1 MDNTNQNAA
10 ANADATQEQPQQIDI
25 SNVEVPLTLT
35 VAEINFMLG
44 TVGQGPFNQVA
55 GFINKVKGQAE
66 SYLAAVQQQQ
76 QQSGK
81 PAQSKGNEQP
91 FDPDGLTSDGR
102 VAGQRGWRHTL
113 DQIQCRVG
121 CAHTRV
127 PPMRAQLQ
135 ACNLLMSNSRMNE
148 MSSMTDA
155 MAEAPA

>member
-10 ANADATQEQPQQIDI
+10 ANADAAQEQPQQIDI

-76 QQSGK
+76 QQSV
-81 PAQSKGNEQP
+81 Q
-91 FDPDGLTSDGR
+91 
-102 VAGQRGWRHTL
+102 
-113 DQIQCRVG
+113 
-121 CAHTRV
+121 
-127 PPMRAQLQ
+127 
-135 ACNLLMSNSRMNE
+135 
-148 MSSMTDA
+148 
-155 MAEAPA
+155 